1 MNNQIIL
8 EIKKLK
14 KSFSGLDQPVLNNI
28 NLSIKSKEKIAITGV
43 SGSGKSTLLHLMAG
57 LEEPDSGYIK
67 IVDKDL
73 KTLKSDEISILR
85 NKYLGF
91 IYQFHHL
98 LPDFSVIEN
107 IMMPFTIRGEVTKK
121 NTLKLFYKSERRGD
135 PSKLNAPDN
144 ICITPN
150 GNLLVTEDPGGSWT
164 NYLELWVINHR
175 TRKSY
180 PLLRVHNHNGSELT
194 GGSFTKDGKRL
205 YFSSQRGKDGNGI
218 TYEVKGDFSNI

>member
-121 NTLKLFYKSERRGD
+121 NTLKLFSIIKKLGLENRINHYPHELSGGERQRV
-135 PSKLNAPDN
+135 SIARA
-144 ICITPN
+144 IITSPEIILADEPT
-150 GNLLVTEDPGGSWT
+150 GNLDNKNANMVFDLFMDLAEEFGTAIILVTHDLS
-164 NYLELWVINHR
+164 LAKKMS
-175 TRKSY
+175 KSY
-180 PLLRVHNHNGSELT
+180 NLT
-194 GGSFTKDGKRL
+194 
-205 YFSSQRGKDGNGI
+205 QGNI
-218 TYEVKGDFSNI
+218 TLT

>member
-73 KTLKSDEISILR
+73 KTLNSDEISILR

-121 NTLKLFYKSERRGD
+121 NTLKLFSIIKKLGLENRINHYPHELSGGERQRV
-135 PSKLNAPDN
+135 SIARA
-144 ICITPN
+144 IITSPEIILADEPT
-150 GNLLVTEDPGGSWT
+150 GNLDNKNANMVFDLFMDLAEEFGTAIILVTHDLSLAKKM
-164 NYLELWVINHR
+164 NKIYNL
-175 TRKSY
+175 SQ
-180 PLLRVHNHNGSELT
+180 
-194 GGSFTKDGKRL
+194 GKIKV
-205 YFSSQRGKDGNGI
+205 S
-218 TYEVKGDFSNI
+218 

>member
-8 EIKKLK
+8 EIKQLK

-67 IVDKDL
+67 IINKDL
-73 KTLKSDEISILR
+73 KTLKTNELSILR

-121 NTLKLFYKSERRGD
+121 NTLKLFSIIKKLGLENRINHYPHELSGGERQRV
-135 PSKLNAPDN
+135 SIARA
-144 ICITPN
+144 IITSPEIILADEPT
-150 GNLLVTEDPGGSWT
+150 GNLDNKNANMVFDLFMDLAEEFGTAIILVTHDLSLAKKM
-164 NYLELWVINHR
+164 NKIYNL
-175 TRKSY
+175 SQ
-180 PLLRVHNHNGSELT
+180 
-194 GGSFTKDGKRL
+194 GKIKV
-205 YFSSQRGKDGNGI
+205 S
-218 TYEVKGDFSNI
+218 